1 MTSGDRFLD
10 PDVKAKVIEAYE
22 RGDKIR
28 DIELALDVPRS
39 TIYWILEQAELAP
52 NRAQRGRRIAGN
64 DQQLANLYALITSQ
78 DATIRELT
86 AALQEAVDLA
96 VSCGASATQVSPFQV
111 ILGRLL

>member
-10 PDVKAKVIEAYE
+10 PEVKRQVIEAYE

-39 TIYWILEQAELAP
+39 TIYWILEQAELSP

-64 DQQLANLYALITSQ
+64 DQQLANLYALITAQ
-78 DATIRELT
+78 DKRIKEL
-86 AALQEAVDLA
+86 EAENA
-96 VSCGASATQVSPFQV
+96 
-111 ILGRLL
+111 RLNGLLNQ

>member
-10 PDVKAKVIEAYE
+10 PAVKAAVIEAYE

-39 TIYWILEQAELAP
+39 TIYWILEQAELSP

-64 DQQLANLYALITSQ
+64 DQQLANLYALITAQ
-78 DATIRELT
+78 DTTIKELT
-86 AALQEAVDLA
+86 TALRNAVALA
-96 VSCGASATQVSPFQV
+96 VSCGATATQVSPFRV
-111 ILGRLL
+111 ILEQYT